1 MAHFRGTV
9 RGSNGATS
17 RLGTKKSGLIVTANA
32 WRAGVKVVGGHDEN
46 GDYFGIFVTSGSDEM
61 RNDREFI
68 GRVRETE
75 DGPVFIPEYRP

>member
-1 MAHFRGTV
+1 MAQFMGKV
-9 RGSNGATS
+9 RGSKGGAS
-17 RLGTKKSGLIVTANA
+17 RLGTKKSGLTVTANA
-32 WRAGVKVVGGHDEN
+32 WRAGVTVFAEN
-46 GDYFGIFVTSGSDEM
+46 DDDGDYLDIYVTSGSDGM